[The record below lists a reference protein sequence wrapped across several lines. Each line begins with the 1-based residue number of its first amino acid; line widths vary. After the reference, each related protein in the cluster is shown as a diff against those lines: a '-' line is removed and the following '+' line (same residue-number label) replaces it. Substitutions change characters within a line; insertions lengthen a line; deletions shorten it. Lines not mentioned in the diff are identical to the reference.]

1 MYHAEHTSK
10 ESADASRHLHC
21 KEISKSHNSLH
32 TTHNVIRR
40 ISVLMNLCI
49 GTNFSPLI
57 PLLYLFQRSYEESN
71 DRASQG
77 AERTRGHRRGR
88 GLGGRFPPPSALD
101 PLVWG
106 RWGHQF
112 VSGHLGVIRST
123 ATVILICIGL
133 RIIQL

>member
-1 MYHAEHTSK
+1 MQLNIPAKFQLMHQGICTAGHY
-10 ESADASRHLHC
+10 
-21 KEISKSHNSLH
+21 SLH
-32 TTHNVIRR
+32 TTHNTIRR
-40 ISVLMNLCI
+40 ISVLMSLCI
-49 GTNFSPLI
+49 DTNSSPFL
-57 PLLYLFQRSYEESN
+57 PLLHPFQRSYEESN

-112 VSGHLGVIRST
+112 VPGHLGVIRSA

-133 RIIQL
+133 RIVQL